1 MAQHM
6 SWEEAR
12 GILRKLREEQVRD
25 GDLVVNLWEDVLLEA
40 SHKLGNEL
48 WNVYEQVCVA
58 ALDCQRLDVAD
69 TCIEA
74 LNAKFPGSVR
84 VRRLEGMLL
93 EAEGRYEQAREVYKA
108 ILDKDDAN
116 MFARK
121 RLVAILKAQRKI
133 PEAIEKLNEYLKK
146 FMTDY
151 EGWNELCDMYLSMH
165 DYTNACFCMEELIMS
180 NPHNHLYHQKY
191 ADIKYTYGGT
201 DSMEIARTYYA
212 QAVKLC
218 PNNMRALYGLFL
230 SATNLSMSS
239 GKGAKERSANSKY
252 AAWAADQIRIKY
264 KVTKENELH
273 WAQQPE
279 QQMRE
284 TKVLESIEK
293 LLESLQVTN

>member
-1 MAQHM
+1 MAQNI

-25 GDLVVNLWEDVLLEA
+25 GDLVVKLWEDVLMDS

-58 ALDCQRLDVAD
+58 ALDCQRLDVVD
-69 TCIEA
+69 LCIEA
-74 LNAKFPGSVR
+74 LEAKFPGSVR
-84 VRRLEGMLL
+84 VKRLEGMCQ
-93 EAEGRYEQAREVYKA
+93 EAEGRYAEASEIYQD
-108 ILDKDDAN
+108 ISDKDDAN
-116 MFARK
+116 MFAKK
-121 RLVAILKAQRKI
+121 RLVAILKAQKKI
-133 PEAIEKLNEYLKK
+133 PEAIDKLNEYLKK

-151 EGWNELCDMYLSMH
+151 EAWNELCDLYLSLH
-165 DYTNACFCMEELIMS
+165 DYANASFCLEELIMS

-191 ADIKYTYGGT
+191 ADLKYTYGGT
-201 DSMEIARTYYA
+201 ENMELARSYYT

-239 GKGAKERSANSKY
+239 GKGAKERSLNSKY
-252 AAWAADQIRIKY
+252 AAWAADQISTKY
-264 KVTKENELH
+264 K
-273 WAQQPE
+273 AQQPE
-279 QQMRE
+279 QQLRE

-293 LLESLQVTN
+293 LLESLQVAT

>member
-1 MAQHM
+1 MAQNI

-25 GDLVVNLWEDVLLEA
+25 GDLVVKLWEDVLMDA

-58 ALDCQRLDVAD
+58 SLDCQRLDV
-69 TCIEA
+69 TEMCIAA
-74 LNAKFPGSVR
+74 LDAKFPGSVR
-84 VRRLEGMLL
+84 VKRLEGMLL
-93 EAEGRYEQAREVYKA
+93 EAEGSYAKA
-108 ILDKDDAN
+108 AEIYQDISDKDDAN
-116 MFARK
+116 MFAKK
-121 RLVAILKAQRKI
+121 RLVAILKAQKKI
-133 PEAIEKLNEYLKK
+133 PEAIDKLNDYLKK

-151 EGWNELCDMYLSMH
+151 EAWNELCDLYLALH
-165 DYTNACFCMEELIMS
+165 DYTNASFCLEELIMS

-191 ADIKYTYGGT
+191 ADLKYTYGGT
-201 DSMEIARTYYA
+201 ENMELARSYYA

-239 GKGAKERSANSKY
+239 GKGAKERSLNSKY
-252 AAWAADQIRIKY
+252 AAWAADQISTKY
-264 KVTKENELH
+264 K
-273 WAQQPE
+273 AQQPE
-279 QQMRE
+279 EQLRE

-293 LLESLQVTN
+293 LLESLQVST